1 LQVVVYLS
9 GDPVH
14 DRVLKAFY
22 EGCPLKKEYRQVT
35 DYVPSDIAVIFGV
48 YKSKVPKSF
57 PRGNVFRQ
65 QRAKNLDVIVLETG
79 YINRGDGENHHYA
92 AGFNGLNGRA
102 DFKNRGMSDDRYIQ
116 LASEFPVQTVLKPYC
131 EPRETGHILLCG
143 QVPWDASVDHID
155 YVGWLN
161 QTATRLKEQTRR
173 KIVFRPHPLAKIP
186 PIEGCEYSTVPIW
199 EDMVRATAV
208 VTFNSNSGVEALIN
222 GVPVFAFDE
231 GSMVWSICNKDLRRI
246 DFPETPPRQR
256 WLNDLCYA
264 QWTLK
269 EMMEGK
275 AWSHLFRD
283 MSSGAQETL
292 PG

>member
-1 LQVVVYLS
+1 
-9 GDPVH
+9 
-14 DRVLKAFY
+14 LKAFY
-22 EGCPLKKEYRQVT
+22 EGCTAKKEYRQVT

-102 DFKNRGMSDDRYIQ
+102 DFKNKGMDDDRYLK
-116 LASEFPVQTVLKPYC
+116 LAKEFPAQTVLKPYC
-131 EPRETGHILLCG
+131 EPREKGHVLLCG

-155 YVGWLN
+155 YVAWLN
-161 QTATRLKEQTRR
+161 QTAEKLKDQTRR
-173 KIVFRPHPLAKIP
+173 RVVFRSHPLAQIP
-186 PIEGCEYSTVPIW
+186 GIRWVEYSKAPLW
-199 EDMVRATAV
+199 EDLTNATAV
-208 VTFNSNSGVEALIN
+208 VTFNSNTGVEALIN

-231 GSMVWSICNKDLRRI
+231 GAMAWSICNKDLKNI

-264 QWTLK
+264 QWTLN
-269 EMMEGK
+269 EMKEGK

-283 MSSGAQETL
+283 TSSGAQETL
-292 PG
+292 RG